1 MEVNSAKS
9 WRSAPGVVIRSDVQ
23 TRNVKVMSDIKRVDG
38 GGTEA
43 RNFANVVYE
52 YELFGK
58 KLRNNRVSIGEDL
71 GNFEVDETL
80 ARYPVGTKVTV
91 YYNPRNLKEAV
102 LERDAPKG
110 MWGCITT
117 GVLGLAAA
125 YLIAMFGFGKLYDA
139 LTSFWSPANATRVL
153 FFSIF
158 GLFIAMILETVRRGL
173 AAAQSWPVVPG
184 RIEKSEVEQFQ
195 GYVSNDKGGS
205 STVKTFYK
213 SVLLYSYTV
222 NSRTYTG
229 SNIGLKGTMTASW
242 EGPARRAAERYKVGQ
257 AVDVHYDPKK
267 PTETALETGYP
278 LWFWFSWII
287 PGCAFAAAIYFGT
300 R

>member
-1 MEVNSAKS
+1 M
-9 WRSAPGVVIRSDVQ
+9 Q
-23 TRNVKVMSDIKRVDG
+23 TRKRQGDERYPARRWQPRHG
-38 GGTEA
+38 A

-80 ARYPVGTKVTV
+80 ARYPVGTNVTV
-91 YYNPRNLKEAV
+91 YYNPRNPKEAV

-125 YLIAMFGFGKLYDA
+125 YLIAVFGFGKLYDA

-173 AAAQSWPVVPG
+173 ATAQSWPVVQG
-184 RIEKSEVEQFQ
+184 RIEKSE
-195 GYVSNDKGGS
+195 S
-205 STVKTFYK
+205 S
-213 SVLLYSYTV
+213 S
-222 NSRTYTG
+222 SRALRTTTRADRAR
-229 SNIGLKGTMTASW
+229 SRRSTSRCFCIRTPSTAAPTPAPISP
-242 EGPARRAAERYKVGQ
+242 EKHGDRELGRPRAARRRSLQGRQ
-257 AVDVHYDPKK
+257 TVDVHYDPKK
-267 PTETALETGYP
+267 PTKPHSRRLNP
-278 LWFWFSWII
+278 RWFWFS
-287 PGCAFAAAIYFGT
+287 GSSGAAPLRPAIYFGT